1 MNVRHVL
8 SKALLV
14 GGLGLVLTAIIIQP
28 TLNDQGVEAGS
39 VAQDTYK
46 SPRTVT
52 YQSDL
57 RTQEAQ
63 NRITQTV
70 PPVYRTDLTA
80 PSQQESKLAATAGA
94 ITDVRASQASQE
106 EKLAKLSQLLPN
118 TESADVQSL
127 LALDEPT
134 WQAAVGGARDALNK
148 LQQGK
153 VTQENLS
160 QARQL
165 VDAQLPPLPD
175 PARPA
180 AGLLASK
187 VLIPNYLVDES
198 ATDAARKRLSDTVE
212 PVSYTV
218 ERDQVIAYRGQ
229 VLTDFDVERLA
240 AAGLTR
246 PAFGWQKSLGI
257 FLLTSLLAAA
267 LLLVAT
273 AVSTDNRYPRR
284 RIALT
289 AGLAVLVT
297 LAGVVVIPLQP
308 ILAYVAPVAA
318 AGVLLSLFYGSR
330 FGLIGGAA
338 MTALFAIAAGLSF
351 ELFFIHLTAT
361 TAAVLSSRRLS
372 TTGGFIRVGAAAAV
386 VTILGMAAFSLLAG
400 NFDLANLP
408 KFILAAGLQGALVTT
423 FVFVGTAFL
432 SGAFGVTTFFQ
443 LLELENPRQPLL
455 RRLAHEAPGTYSHSL
470 RIAGWV
476 ETLAESVGADPL
488 LARVQ
493 ALYHDI
499 GKISLPEYF
508 VENQGDRG
516 NLHENLNP
524 KESAEIL
531 RAHIS
536 EGLALASEYR
546 LPPAV
551 STAIPEHHGTSL
563 MGFFWEKARQ
573 TYKAP
578 READYRYLGPKPRHK
593 ETAILMLAD
602 AVEAASRTI
611 KNPDQKKLEDLVQ
624 GIMTAR
630 IADGQLDE
638 TPLQARELTILRQV
652 FAERLLTDFHKR
664 VKYPG
669 THGK

>member
-1 MNVRHVL
+1 MKLRTW
-8 SKALLV
+8 LLKLGLV
-14 GGLGLVLTAIIIQP
+14 AGLGLALTAIIIQP
-28 TLNDQGVEAGS
+28 TAQDVGIEAGS

-52 YQSDL
+52 YQSEL
-57 RTQEAQ
+57 RTKDA
-63 NRITQTV
+63 RDRVTQTV
-70 PPVYRTDLTA
+70 PAVYRTDLTA
-80 PSQQESKLAATAGA
+80 ASQQESKLAATVNAVA
-94 ITDVRASQASQE
+94 EVRASQASQE
-106 EKLAKLSQLLPN
+106 EKLQKLGDLLPN
-118 TESADVQSL
+118 TQSSEVTTFL
-127 LALDEPT
+127 VLDEPN
-134 WQAAVGGARDALNK
+134 WQAAVGAARDALTK
-148 LQQGK
+148 LQSGR
-153 VTQENLS
+153 VTQDDLS
-160 QARQL
+160 KSRQL
-165 VDAQLPPLPD
+165 VEVQLPPVPE
-175 PARPA
+175 PARSA
-180 AGLLASK
+180 GGLLASK
-187 VLIPNYLVDES
+187 VLIPNYLIDTS
-198 ATDAARKRLSDTVE
+198 ATDAAKERLGDTVE

-218 ERDQVIAYRGQ
+218 ERDQVIVYRGQ

-240 AAGLTR
+240 AVGLTR

-257 FLLTSLLAAA
+257 WLLTSLLSAAM
-267 LLLVAT
+267 LLVAT

-284 RIALT
+284 RIALV
-289 AGLAVLVT
+289 ASLAVLVT
-297 LAGVVVIPLQP
+297 LAGVLVIPLQP

-330 FGLIGGAA
+330 FGLIGGAS
-338 MTALFAIAAGLSF
+338 MSALFAIAAGLSF

-361 TAAVLSSRRLS
+361 TAAVLSSRRLI
-372 TTGGFIRVGAAAAV
+372 TTGGFIRVGVAAGT
-386 VTILGMAAFSLLAG
+386 VTALGMIAFSLLAG
-400 NFDLANLP
+400 NFDFANLP
-408 KFILAAGLQGALVTT
+408 KFILAASLQGALVTT

-432 SGAFGVTTFFQ
+432 SNLFGVTTFFQ

-508 VENQGDRG
+508 VENQGESG
-516 NLHENLNP
+516 NLHEQLNP

-546 LPPAV
+546 IPPAV
-551 STAIPEHHGTSL
+551 ATAIPEHHGTSL
-563 MGFFWEKARQ
+563 MAFFWDKARS
-573 TYKAP
+573 TYKSP
-578 READYRYLGPKPRHK
+578 RQADYRYLGPKPRHK

-611 KNPDQKKLEDLVQ
+611 KNPDEKKLENLVQ
-624 GIMTAR
+624 AIMTDR

-638 TPLQARELTILRQV
+638 TPLQARELTILRKV
-652 FAERLLTDFHKR
+652 FVERLLTDFHKR

-669 THGK
+669 KHGK

>member
-1 MNVRHVL
+1 MRLRPILGKLAIVF
-8 SKALLV
+8 
-14 GGLGLVLTAIIIQP
+14 GLGFLLTAIIIQP
-28 TLNDQGVEAGS
+28 TAKDSGMEAGS

-46 SPRTVT
+46 SVT

-57 RTQEAQ
+57 RTKEARE
-63 NRITQTV
+63 RITQTV

-80 PSQQESKLAATAGA
+80 ASQQESKLAATAAA
-94 ITDVRASQASQE
+94 ISEVRASQASQE
-106 EKLAKLSQLLPN
+106 EKLDRLTKLLPN
-118 TESADVQSL
+118 TQPADVSGL
-127 LALDEPT
+127 LALDEPS
-134 WQAAVGGARDALNK
+134 WQAAAAGAREDLAK
-148 LQQGK
+148 LQAGRI
-153 VTQENLS
+153 TQDDLAK
-160 QARQL
+160 ARQV
-165 VDAQLPPLPD
+165 VDAQLPALPE
-175 PARPA
+175 PVRTS

-187 VLIPNYLVDES
+187 VLIANYLVDQT
-198 ATDAARKRLSDTVE
+198 ATDAARNRLGDTVE

-240 AAGLTR
+240 AVGLTR

-257 FLLTSLLAAA
+257 FLLTSMLSAAM
-267 LLLVAT
+267 LLVAT
-273 AVSTDNRYPRR
+273 AVSTDNQYPRR
-284 RIALT
+284 RIALV
-289 AGLAVLVT
+289 AGLSVLVT
-297 LAGVVVIPLQP
+297 LAGVLVIPLQP

-330 FGLIGGAA
+330 FGLIGGASIC
-338 MTALFAIAAGLSF
+338 ALYAIAAGLSF

-361 TAAVLSSRRLS
+361 TAAVLSSRRL
-372 TTGGFIRVGAAAAV
+372 TTTSGFIRVGVAAGAV
-386 VTILGMAAFSLLAG
+386 SLLGITAFSLLAG
-400 NFDLANLP
+400 NFELANLP
-408 KFILAAGLQGALVTT
+408 KFALAAALQGALVTT

-432 SGAFGVTTFFQ
+432 SNLFGVTTFFQ

-508 VENQGDRG
+508 VENQGDHG
-516 NLHENLNP
+516 NLHERLSP

-546 LPPAV
+546 VPPAV

-563 MGFFWEKARQ
+563 MGFFWQKARAKSKSARQ
-573 TYKAP
+573 S
-578 READYRYLGPKPRHK
+578 DYRYLGPKPRHK

-611 KNPDQKKLEDLVQ
+611 KNPDEKKLEALVQ
-624 GIMTAR
+624 EIMTAR

-638 TPLQARELTILRQV
+638 TPLQARELTILRHV
-652 FAERLLTDFHKR
+652 FVKRLLTDFHKR
-664 VKYPG
+664 IKYPNAP
-669 THGK
+669 GK